1 MAATNQQAV
10 GSRGVYEYI
19 TEYNSSGYNGS
30 SSIDAIVIHW
40 WDDPANAPTF
50 WGVLKS
56 LLGQRDASA
65 HYVLEAQR
73 VACIVAPG
81 LRAWHV
87 RNNDFHRVMPAISDV
102 NAHTIGIECNPRCSS
117 GDRETLAQLI
127 ADLWHDYGRVPIYG
141 HCDFMPTAC
150 PGDYYPLLAEI
161 EQRAAEIYNREG
173 EQKMERFQ
181 TLEDVPEYARD
192 TVAKLINRGIIA
204 GTGSGLDL
212 SADMCRVLVML
223 DRANLFD

>member
-1 MAATNQQAV
+1 MTTQAV

-19 TEYNSSGYNGS
+19 TSYDSSGYNGNA
-30 SSIDAIVIHW
+30 SIDAIVIHW

-65 HYVLEAQR
+65 HYVVEAQR

-87 RNNDFHRVMPAISDV
+87 RGNDFGRVMTGIADV

-127 ADLWHDYGRVPIYG
+127 ADLWADYGRVPIYG
-141 HCDFMPTAC
+141 HCDFMATQC
-150 PGDYYPLLAEI
+150 PGSYYPLLAEI
-161 EQRAAEIYNREG
+161 EQRAEEIYRE
-173 EQKMERFQ
+173 EENEKMERYQ
-181 TLEDVPEYARD
+181 TIEDVPEYATD
-192 TVAKLINRGIIA
+192 TITKLIDRGIIA
-204 GTGSGLDL
+204 GTGNGLDL

-223 DRANLFD
+223 DRANVFN

>member
-1 MAATNQQAV
+1 MTQSV

-19 TEYNSSGYNGS
+19 TEYDSTGYNGTA
-30 SSIDAIVIHW
+30 SIDAIVIHW

-87 RNNDFHRVMPAISDV
+87 RGNDFGRVMPSVSDI
-102 NAHTIGIECNPRCSS
+102 NAHSIGIECNPRCSS
-117 GDRETLAQLI
+117 GDCETLAQLI
-127 ADLWHDYGRVPIYG
+127 ADLWVDYGRVPIYG
-141 HCDFMPTAC
+141 HCDFMATQC
-150 PGDYYPLLAEI
+150 PGSYYPLLAEI
-161 EQRAAEIYNREG
+161 EQRAAEIYNG
-173 EQKMERFQ
+173 KDEQIMDRYQ
-181 TLEDVPEYARD
+181 MLEEVPEYAAE
-192 TVAKLINRGIIA
+192 TIAKLVAAGIIA
-204 GTGSGLDL
+204 GNENGLDL

-223 DRANLFD
+223 DRANVFD

>member
-1 MAATNQQAV
+1 MPTSNQAV
-10 GSRGVYEYI
+10 GSRGAYEYI

-30 SSIDAIVIHW
+30 ASIDAIVIHW
-40 WDDPANAPTF
+40 WDDPSNMPTF

-87 RNNDFHRVMPAISDV
+87 RGNDFGRVMPGVSDI
-102 NAHTIGIECNPRCSS
+102 NAHSIGIECNPRCSS

-127 ADLWHDYGRVPIYG
+127 ADLWTDYGRMPIYG
-141 HCDFMPTAC
+141 HCDFMATEC
-150 PGDYYPLLAEI
+150 PGAYYPLLAEI
-161 EQRAAEIYNREG
+161 EQKAAEIYNG
-173 EQKMERFQ
+173 EEVSAVERYQ
-181 TLEDVPEYARD
+181 TLTEVPDYAAA
-192 TVAKLINRGIIA
+192 TIGKLIDKAIIA
-204 GTGSGLDL
+204 GTGNGLDL
-212 SADMCRVLVML
+212 SADMCRVLVWL
-223 DRANLFD
+223 DRLGIFDL

>member
-1 MAATNQQAV
+1 MAANKQAV

-19 TEYNSSGYNGS
+19 TEYDSSGYNGS

-65 HYVLEAQR
+65 NYVVEAQR
-73 VACIVAPG
+73 VACIIAPG

-87 RNNDFHRVMPAISDV
+87 RSNDFQRVMPGIIDV
-102 NAHTIGIECNPRCSS
+102 NAHSIGIECNPRCSAA
-117 GDRETLAQLI
+117 DQETLAQLI
-127 ADLWHDYGRVPIYG
+127 ADLWADYGRVPIYG
-141 HCDFMPTAC
+141 HCDFMATEC
-150 PGDYYPLLAEI
+150 PGAYYPLLAEI
-161 EQRAAEIYNREG
+161 EQRAAEIYNG
-173 EQKMERFQ
+173 EEQPKMQRYQ
-181 TLEDVPEYARD
+181 TLAEVPDYAAA
-192 TVAKLINRGIIA
+192 TISKLIDGGIIA

-212 SADMCRVLVML
+212 SADMCRVLVWL
-223 DRANLFD
+223 DRLGIFDL

>member
-1 MAATNQQAV
+1 MAANRQAV

-19 TEYNSSGYNGS
+19 TEYDSSGYNGS
-30 SSIDAIVIHW
+30 ASIDAIVIHW
-40 WDDPANAPTF
+40 WDDPDNSPTF

-65 HYVLEAQR
+65 NYIVEAQR

-87 RNNDFHRVMPAISDV
+87 RGNDFGRVMPGISDI

-127 ADLWHDYGRVPIYG
+127 ADLWTDYGRVPLYG
-141 HCDFMPTAC
+141 HCDFMATEC
-150 PGDYYPLLAEI
+150 PGSYYPQLSAI
-161 EQRAAEIYNREG
+161 EQRAAEIYNG
-173 EQKMERFQ
+173 EDEQIMERYQ
-181 TLEDVPEYARD
+181 TLAEVPDYAAP
-192 TVAKLINRGIIA
+192 TISKLIDSGIIA
-204 GTGSGLDL
+204 GTGSGLDI
-212 SADMCRVLVML
+212 SEDMCRVLVML
-223 DRANLFD
+223 DRANVFD

>member
-1 MAATNQQAV
+1 MTQAV

-19 TEYNSSGYNGS
+19 TSYDSTGYNGAA
-30 SSIDAIVIHW
+30 SIDAIVVHW

-87 RNNDFHRVMPAISDV
+87 RGNDYSRVMPDIKDV
-102 NAHTIGIECNPRCSS
+102 NAHTIGIECNPRCSA

-127 ADLWHDYGRVPIYG
+127 ADLWADYGRVPIYG
-141 HCDFMPTAC
+141 HCDFMATEC
-150 PGDYYPLLAEI
+150 PGSYYPLLAEI
-161 EQRAAEIYNREG
+161 EKRAEEIYNG
-173 EQKMERFQ
+173 EDGKQMERYQ
-181 TLEDVPEYARD
+181 KIEDVPEYATD
-192 TVAKLINRGIIA
+192 TITKLIDRGIIA

-223 DRANLFD
+223 DRANVFD

>member
-1 MAATNQQAV
+1 MTQSV

-19 TEYNSSGYNGS
+19 TEYDSTGYNGTA
-30 SSIDAIVIHW
+30 SIDAIVIHW

-87 RNNDFHRVMPAISDV
+87 RSNDFGRVMTGIKDI

-127 ADLWHDYGRVPIYG
+127 ADLWTDYGRMPIYG
-141 HCDFMPTAC
+141 HCDFMATQC
-150 PGDYYPLLAEI
+150 PGSYYPLLAEI
-161 EQRAAEIYNREG
+161 EQRAAEIYNG
-173 EQKMERFQ
+173 EEAETMERYQ
-181 TLEDVPEYARD
+181 TIEDVPDYATD
-192 TVAKLINRGIIA
+192 TITKMIDRGIIA
-204 GTGSGLDL
+204 GKGNGLDL
-212 SADMCRVLVML
+212 SEDMCRVLVML
-223 DRANLFD
+223 DRANVFN